1 MMGRKPPYW
10 VVIRGDPALRITTK
24 LRAINE
30 LLGKLWEVGV
40 DPNEWSKKNIK
51 PWMWED
57 ETWLDFVIAKLAK
70 LTNTYVRIIF
80 Y

>member
-1 MMGRKPPYW
+1 MAEGRAPYW
-10 VVIRGDPALRITTK
+10 VVIRGSPAHRITTK
-24 LRAINE
+24 LHAVNK
-30 LLGKLWEVGV
+30 LLDKLWEVGV